1 MPLLPL
7 IPVAIVVGIGVAV
20 ARVVYKAR
28 KRDKKFIESVEA
40 STRG

>member
-1 MPLLPL
+1 MPFLPFLPL
-7 IPVAIVVGIGVAV
+7 FLAVGVAAAV
-20 ARVVYKAR
+20 VRAVYKAH